1 MKFNSKIKILLV
13 ALIVF
18 FGTVSPTLSAFSFRD
33 SSLKFV
39 HVTDTH
45 ISDREDTSYK
55 MLSQSKNLL
64 ADFIKGVNKIQS
76 VDFVIFTG
84 DMVDRPQ
91 LNSYKDFFTILTA
104 LKYPSLMT
112 FGNHDAKF
120 AGGENEEYLT
130 EEQVLRIISDC
141 NPNQKFDKTYWAIT
155 PKANFRMIVL
165 NTRTE
170 EKSSNGVISKEQ
182 LEFLASELEANKD
195 KVVLI
200 FAHHPVV
207 EPFQSETHKVLNSEE
222 IMTLLQQYKNPIA
235 YFSGHYH
242 TTKITKLENLIFVST
257 PALATYPNAYRLV
270 NITDYKDR
278 TIFDFY
284 FNETGLKDVQAQA
297 KANAIAT
304 ATFYGT
310 EKDRATTIIIKK

>member
-1 MKFNSKIKILLV
+1 MKFNFKFRILLV

-18 FGTVSPTLSAFSFRD
+18 FGTISPSFSEFSFRD
-33 SSLKFV
+33 SSLKFI

-64 ADFIKGVNKIQS
+64 VDFIKKANKTPS

-91 LNSYKDFFTILTA
+91 LNSYKDFFTTLTA

-112 FGNHDAKF
+112 FGNHDADF
-120 AGGENEEYLT
+120 AGGENEEYLS

-155 PKANFRMIVL
+155 PKKNFRMIVL
-165 NTRTE
+165 NLRTE
-170 EKSSNGVISKEQ
+170 EKSSNGIIPKEQ

-195 KVVLI
+195 KVILI

-207 EPFQSETHKVLNSEE
+207 EPFQSDTHKVLNSEE
-222 IMTLLQQYKNPIA
+222 VMTLLQKYKNPIA

-242 TTKITKLENLIFVST
+242 TTKITKVDNLIFVST
-257 PALATYPNAYRLV
+257 PALVTYPNAYRV
-270 NITDYKDR
+270 VSITDYKDR

-284 FNETGLKDVQAQA
+284 FNETGLTDVQAQA

-304 ATFYGT
+304 GTFYGT
-310 EKDRATTIIIKK
+310 EKDRTTTILIKK

>member
-1 MKFNSKIKILLV
+1 MKFVLKFKILLV

-18 FGTVSPTLSAFSFRD
+18 FGTISPTLSAFSFRD
-33 SSLKFV
+33 SSIKFV
-39 HVTDTH
+39 HVSDTH

-64 ADFIKGVNKIQS
+64 VDFIKRVNKISS

-104 LKYPSLMT
+104 LKYPSLMVL
-112 FGNHDAKF
+112 GNHDAKF
-120 AGGENEEYLT
+120 VGGENEEYLT
-130 EEQVLRIISDC
+130 ETQVLNIIANC
-141 NPNQKFDKTYWAIT
+141 NPNQKFDKAYWALT

-165 NTRTE
+165 NLRTE
-170 EKSSNGVISKEQ
+170 EKSSNGVITKEQ
-182 LEFLASELEANKD
+182 LEFLESELEANKD
-195 KVVLI
+195 KVILI
-200 FAHHPVV
+200 FAHYPVV
-207 EPFQSETHKVLNSEE
+207 EPFQSDTHKILNSEE
-222 IMTLLQQYKNPIA
+222 IMTVLQKYKNPIA

-242 TTKITKLENLIFVST
+242 TTKITKVDNLIFVST
-257 PALATYPNAYRLV
+257 PALVTYPNAYRIV
-270 NITDYKDR
+270 NVTDYKDR

-284 FNETGLKDVQAQA
+284 FAQTGLKDVQAQA
-297 KANAIAT
+297 RANAIAT

-310 EKDRATTIIIKK
+310 EKDRATTIVIKK

>member
-1 MKFNSKIKILLV
+1 MKFNLKFRILLV

-18 FGTVSPTLSAFSFRD
+18 SGTISPTLSAFSFRD
-33 SSLKFV
+33 SSIKFV
-39 HVTDTH
+39 HVSDTH

-64 ADFIKGVNKIQS
+64 ADFIKRVNKIPS

-104 LKYPSLMT
+104 LKYPSLMAL
-112 FGNHDAKF
+112 GNHDAKF

-130 EEQVLRIISDC
+130 ETQVLNIISNC
-141 NPNQKFDKTYWAIT
+141 NPNQKFDKAYWALT

-165 NTRTE
+165 NLRTE
-170 EKSSNGVISKEQ
+170 EKSSNGVISQGQ
-182 LEFLASELEANKD
+182 LEFLESELEANKD

-207 EPFQSETHKVLNSEE
+207 EPFQSETHKITNSEE
-222 IMTLLQQYKNPIA
+222 IITVLQKYKNPIA

-242 TTKITKLENLIFVST
+242 TTKITKIDNLIFVST
-257 PALATYPNAYRLV
+257 PSLVTYPNAYRIV

-284 FNETGLKDVQAQA
+284 FAQTGLKDVQAQA

-304 ATFYGT
+304 ATFFGT
-310 EKDRATTIIIKK
+310 EKDRDTTIVIKK

>member
-1 MKFNSKIKILLV
+1 MKFFQKFKILLV

-18 FGTVSPTLSAFSFRD
+18 LGTISPSLSAFSFRD
-33 SSLKFV
+33 SSLKFI
-39 HVTDTH
+39 HVSDTH

-64 ADFIKGVNKIQS
+64 ADFIKQANKTPS

-91 LNSYKDFFTILTA
+91 LNSYKDFFTTLTA

-112 FGNHDAKF
+112 LGNHDATF
-120 AGGENEEYLT
+120 VGGENEEYLT

-141 NPNQKFDKTYWAIT
+141 NPNQKYDKAYWAIT
-155 PKANFRMIVL
+155 PKRNFRMIVL
-165 NTRTE
+165 NLRPQ
-170 EKSSNGVISKEQ
+170 EKSSNGFISQEQ
-182 LEFLASELEANKD
+182 LDFLAQELEANKD

-207 EPFQSETHKVLNSEE
+207 EPFQSETHKITNSEE
-222 IMTLLQQYKNPIA
+222 IMALLQKYKNPIA

-242 TTKITKLENLIFVST
+242 TTKIIKMDNLIFVST
-257 PALATYPNAYRLV
+257 PSLVTYPNAYRVV

-278 TIFDFY
+278 TVFDFY
-284 FNETGLKDVQAQA
+284 FNETSLKDVQAQA
-297 KANAIAT
+297 RANAIAT

-310 EKDRATTIIIKK
+310 EKDRSTTILIKK

>member
-1 MKFNSKIKILLV
+1 MKFVLKFKILLV

-18 FGTVSPTLSAFSFRD
+18 FGTISPTLSAFSFRD
-33 SSLKFV
+33 SSVKFV
-39 HVTDTH
+39 HVSDTH

-64 ADFIKGVNKIQS
+64 VDFIKRVNKISS

-104 LKYPSLMT
+104 LKYPSLMAL
-112 FGNHDAKF
+112 GNHDAKF
-120 AGGENEEYLT
+120 VGGENEEYLT
-130 EEQVLRIISDC
+130 ETQVLNIIANC
-141 NPNQKFDKTYWAIT
+141 NPNQKFDKAYWALT

-165 NTRTE
+165 NLRTE
-170 EKSSNGVISKEQ
+170 EKSSNGVITKEQ
-182 LEFLASELEANKD
+182 LEFLESELEANKD
-195 KVVLI
+195 KVILI
-200 FAHHPVV
+200 FAHYPVV
-207 EPFQSETHKVLNSEE
+207 EPFQSDTHKILNSEE
-222 IMTLLQQYKNPIA
+222 IMTVLQKYKNPIA

-242 TTKITKLENLIFVST
+242 TTKITKVDNLIFVST
-257 PALATYPNAYRLV
+257 PALVTYPNAYRIV
-270 NITDYKDR
+270 NVTDYKDR

-284 FNETGLKDVQAQA
+284 FAQTGLKDVQAQA
-297 KANAIAT
+297 RANAIAT

-310 EKDRATTIIIKK
+310 EKDRATTIVIKK